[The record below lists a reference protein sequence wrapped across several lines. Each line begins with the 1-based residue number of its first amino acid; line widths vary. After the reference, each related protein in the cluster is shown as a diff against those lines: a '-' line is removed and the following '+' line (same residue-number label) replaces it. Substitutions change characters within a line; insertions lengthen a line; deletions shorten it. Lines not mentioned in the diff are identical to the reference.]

1 MKRILLVLCAGFVA
15 FAFAPRNEINTAALD
30 FTGKTADGKVVKL
43 SDFKGKVVLL
53 DFWAS
58 WCGPC
63 KEEFPFLVK
72 LHDKLKKKNF
82 TVLAVNVDIELEKMQ
97 NFLSKQKAQPAFPI
111 VFDQQGALPRLYD
124 VEGMP
129 TTVLIDQKGIIRYRH
144 TGFTKVEKKKIVEEV
159 VALMK

>member
-1 MKRILLVLCAGFVA
+1 MKSILFAVCFSLVAMASV
-15 FAFAPRNEINTAALD
+15 PKSEVNTSALD

-58 WCGPC
+58 WCKPC

-72 LHDKLKKKNF
+72 LHNKLKNKNF
-82 TVLAVNVDIELEKMQ
+82 TVLAVNVDVELGRMQ
-97 NFLSKQKAQPAFPI
+97 NFLSKQKAQPEFPI
-111 VFDQQGALPRLYD
+111 IFDQGGALPRLYD